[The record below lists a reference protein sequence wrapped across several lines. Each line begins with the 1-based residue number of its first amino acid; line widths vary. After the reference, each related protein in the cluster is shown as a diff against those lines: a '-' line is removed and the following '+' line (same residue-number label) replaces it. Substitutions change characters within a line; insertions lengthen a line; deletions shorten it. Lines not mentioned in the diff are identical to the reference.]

1 MSGKRINKMTTKEHP
16 DFLLELKRQL
26 VHLFMGILISLS
38 VYFLDPF
45 MGRWVLLPLIVM
57 LLFIFTLP
65 RLITDIWLFNHLFL
79 HFERED
85 DIMNFPFRGAFW
97 YGVGI
102 IPPIL
107 FLPLNPACAVIAVL
121 SAGDSMSTIV
131 GKFLGKRRY
140 GHKSVEGF
148 LSFFVFG
155 FLAAAVFVSPEL
167 ALMFA
172 FLGAVMEFLSFIDDN
187 LLIPLSLSVFY
198 VLASNI
204 IRLNL
209 M

>member
-1 MSGKRINKMTTKEHP
+1 MTKKEHP

-26 VHLFMGILISLS
+26 VHLFMGIVISLS
-38 VYFLDPF
+38 VYFVYPF
-45 MGRWVLLPLIVM
+45 MGKLVLLPLIVI

>member
-1 MSGKRINKMTTKEHP
+1 MTNKEHP

-26 VHLFMGILISLS
+26 VHLFMGIVISLS
-38 VYFLDPF
+38 IYFLYPF
-45 MGRWVLLPLIVM
+45 MGRFVLLPLIVV

-102 IPPIL
+102 IPPVL

-131 GKFLGKRRY
+131 GKFLGKRRF
-140 GHKSVEGF
+140 GHKSAEGF

-155 FLAAAVFVSPEL
+155 FLAASVFVSPGL
-167 ALMFA
+167 ALVFA
-172 FLGAVMEFLSFIDDN
+172 FLGAVMEFFSFIDDN
-187 LLIPLSLSVFY
+187 LLIPLGLSVFY
-198 VLASNI
+198 VLVSNI

>member
-1 MSGKRINKMTTKEHP
+1 
-16 DFLLELKRQL
+16 
-26 VHLFMGILISLS
+26 
-38 VYFLDPF
+38 
-45 MGRWVLLPLIVM
+45 LIVI

-148 LSFFVFG
+148 MSFFVFG
-155 FLAAAVFVSPEL
+155 FLAASVFVSPGL

-172 FLGAVMEFLSFIDDN
+172 FLGAVMEFLSIIDDN
-187 LLIPLSLSVFY
+187 LLIPLGLSVFY
-198 VLASNI
+198 VLVSNI